1 MAYKFQLGPSV
12 LSGTLEQE
20 GSIDIVDDGSGTFEL
35 KVGGT
40 AVVDSS
46 RSVVVGN
53 LFKMPDNT
61 SGKFLVADGT
71 SYQEVA
77 MSGDTTVSS
86 AGAVTIGDLKI
97 KGPMLNA
104 NVISGL
110 SGSFTGDIA
119 DTDEFLISHTNVGQ
133 KKVDFSVVRDAVFAD
148 VSGDATVAA
157 GGALTIANNAVEN
170 AMMADDSVGA
180 AELID
185 DSVGAAAM
193 ADDAVATAVIQDNA
207 VTLAKMAGLAR
218 GSIILGDSSGD
229 PSALAKGTAGQFLQS
244 DGTDLSYVTLSGD
257 ATIAA
262 GGALTIAANAVEGSM
277 INSNAAGAGLG
288 YESNALVLQTSGSAL
303 VIASDKLGISGS
315 IAGDCLD
322 KGPGDGVDSIRSL
335 NVVAD
340 ESTIESVGLAALR
353 IKDDGVTGAKLAPAV
368 AGVGLKQDGSGNL
381 DLDLNELTAAA
392 VDVAA
397 DSIAIVDAN
406 DSNASKKESIADLVA
421 AMAGGGLSATNGVL
435 STQAGNVSTFAD
447 ANATLAEGMNAG
459 SATLTADRTLT
470 LPASPSSGDVIHVK
484 APASLGGNELIIQ
497 KGSADHRIDG
507 QESIEIESDGGAVS
521 CMFIGNNAW
530 VIF

>member
-20 GSIDIVDDGSGTFEL
+20 GSINIVDDGSGTFEL

-77 MSGDTTVSS
+77 MSGD
-86 AGAVTIGDLKI
+86 ATID
-97 KGPMLNA
+97 N
-104 NVISGL
+104 
-110 SGSFTGDIA
+110 T
-119 DTDEFLISHTNVGQ
+119 
-133 KKVDFSVVRDAVFAD
+133 
-148 VSGDATVAA
+148 
-157 GGALTIANNAVEN
+157 GALTIANNAVEN

-262 GGALTIAANAVEGSM
+262 GGALTISANAVEGSM
-277 INSNAAGAGLG
+277 INANAAGAGLG
-288 YESNALVLQTSGSAL
+288 YESDALVVQVSGAVHAL
-303 VIASDKLGISGS
+303 SDKVGISGS
-315 IAGDCLD
+315 IAGAGLGFS
-322 KGPGDGVDSIRSL
+322 GPVGHIKVLNVLTDDSSIEINGDSLRVKAAGVTDAMLNDDVAAGLAGDGLTASGGIMAVGVDDSSIEINS
-335 NVVAD
+335 D
-340 ESTIESVGLAALR
+340 ALR
-353 IKDDGVTGAKLAPAV
+353 LKDDGVTGAKLAPAV

-381 DLDLNELTAAA
+381 DLDLNELSATA
-392 VDVAA
+392 VDVAN
-397 DSIAIVDAN
+397 DVMVFIDTN
-406 DSNASKKESIADLVA
+406 DSNASKKVSFADLA
-421 AMAGGGLSATNGVL
+421 TALAGPGLSATDGVI
-435 STQAGNVSTFAD
+435 STQAGNVTIFGD
-447 ANATLAEGMNAG
+447 DNATLAEGMNAG
-459 SATLTADRTLT
+459 SATLSADRTLT

-521 CMFIGNNAW
+521 CMFIGSNTW